1 MSFYLNMLREEEDML
16 SGNTGFDDSLVANSD
31 DEYETDLKKTAEII
45 EDINADYS
53 DQSSQPE
60 LDAQDLQE
68 NPVEECAMMIFESQ
82 YNWNTIMRAIGTKE
96 LLENARGREMVM
108 EAVDVKEFFNKIK
121 EFFVKMWKKFT
132 AYVKNWIDN
141 AMALFRTNKSFVQKY
156 GAKFADGKK
165 AYEAD
170 PDKKPMKGYNFKAKY
185 GSFDTQLKM
194 AVEGAQENA
203 NLVAK
208 KVGDLSAAVSSGNF
222 DRANELNV
230 AHNTERLRGRLCG
243 KSDEISA
250 DSFRKELKIAY
261 FGSEEKET
269 LKDDALNPETIKK
282 SLENS
287 NKDVKDIKK
296 VYDNAKK
303 AFDATLKGL
312 KRLEDAIRKSS
323 ADASEGKSAT
333 MNAVV
338 RSMSIEKDN
347 KAAITMSGN
356 MLMKAMKAQKA
367 QCRRV
372 ANAWIFALNKST
384 RKGKIDKLDKQN
396 ASAMLGGGFLSNVE
410 LI

>member
-16 SGNTGFDDSLVANSD
+16 SGNTGFDDSLVTNSD

-45 EDINADYS
+45 DDINADYS

-156 GAKFADGKK
+156 GAKFAEGKK
-165 AYEAD
+165 AYESD

-347 KAAITMSGN
+347 KAAITMSCN

>member
-132 AYVKNWIDN
+132 AFVKNWIDN

-303 AFDATLKGL
+303 AFDTTLKGL

-338 RSMSIEKDN
+338 KSMNIEKDN
-347 KAAITMSGN
+347 KAAITMSCS